1 MKSIHATTLLAL
13 LALLLFVPPYLPT
26 TLVNA
31 GIQMLIAALFAT
43 AFNVLAGQGGMLS
56 FGHSA
61 YFAIGTFATIHAM
74 NAVEAIAGFPTPL
87 LPLAGFVGG
96 GLLGVAAGWFST
108 QRSGVYFAMVT
119 LALAELLHAL
129 APHLSGI
136 FGGEGGV
143 SAMRMPAWGLTF
155 GSSIEVYYLTLFWA
169 ALGIALLYYFTRT
182 PLGRLC
188 EGLRENTHRLGFLG
202 YDVHRL
208 RLMVFTISAAFS
220 GLAGALLA
228 MSNEAANYVLFDMN
242 LSAQVVLNAYIGGI
256 GAFFGPALGAAVM
269 TFFGYA
275 VSDLTRTWLLYQGVI
290 FVLVMMFMPAG
301 LFSIGRWWRTHR
313 DRHSP
318 GRLGAVFAGWACGCL
333 LAAAGLVFLV
343 EMLAVVLAQDYQSL
357 LVAGQP
363 WPAVAL
369 FGLNLRPGQFL
380 VWLAP
385 LLLIA
390 LGVVWVLWVGRRWA
404 ALREEYAS

>member
-169 ALGIALLYYFTRT
+169 ALGIAL
-182 PLGRLC
+182 
-188 EGLRENTHRLGFLG
+188 
-202 YDVHRL
+202 
-208 RLMVFTISAAFS
+208 M
-220 GLAGALLA
+220 
-228 MSNEAANYVLFDMN
+228 
-242 LSAQVVLNAYIGGI
+242 
-256 GAFFGPALGAAVM
+256 
-269 TFFGYA
+269 
-275 VSDLTRTWLLYQGVI
+275 
-290 FVLVMMFMPAG
+290 
-301 LFSIGRWWRTHR
+301 
-313 DRHSP
+313 
-318 GRLGAVFAGWACGCL
+318 
-333 LAAAGLVFLV
+333 LAALAAQFVIDGLKASFSS
-343 EMLAVVLAQDYQSL
+343 LA
-357 LVAGQP
+357 
-363 WPAVAL
+363 
-369 FGLNLRPGQFL
+369 
-380 VWLAP
+380 
-385 LLLIA
+385 
-390 LGVVWVLWVGRRWA
+390 
-404 ALREEYAS
+404 